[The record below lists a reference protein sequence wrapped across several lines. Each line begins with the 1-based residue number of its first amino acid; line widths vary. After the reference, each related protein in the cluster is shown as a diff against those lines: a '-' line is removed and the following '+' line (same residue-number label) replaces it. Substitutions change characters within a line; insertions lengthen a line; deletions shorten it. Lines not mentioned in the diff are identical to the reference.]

1 MATPKILLKRSSVAG
16 RVPTAGDL
24 GYGELAINFEDG
36 KLYYKDASNNIKA
49 FVDSARVQAIA
60 DAVEATAEA
69 QLDSSEVTALIDRT
83 FILNLVQNDFLDS
96 AEALAIVDSAHVRSK
111 IDAAFINSLS
121 GVDADT
127 LAGQL
132 PSYYNN
138 YANITGAPN
147 VLDSADVEAIVGDVG
162 LDSALVTQ
170 LIDSAYVAARFG
182 DSAATATNAITLNGQ
197 APSYYLDYNNLSNAP
212 SVLDATD
219 VNNQIDTRVDG
230 DYVKSRAGAG
240 PDNAVQYNNSGTIAG
255 DSGMTYDAAA
265 DRLTVTNLTV
275 SSNITADGL
284 GLDSD
289 LITQLIDSDYVRD
302 RQSAGSEA
310 TQDMIDSSITFQVDS
325 DYVRLRVPTDQELR
339 TTSEVDFATVDAPIV
354 FTAKNNEGSTI
365 TKGQV
370 VYVNGVSGETPTVRL
385 ANAGSSSTMPA
396 FGLAYADA
404 NNNSNIQVVTFGNLT
419 GVDTSAFSAGDT
431 LYIST
436 TDGTLTNQ
444 KPGGEGNLVQNIGKV
459 VRSHA
464 SSGVIR
470 VGGAGRT
477 NATPN
482 LDVNQ
487 FFLGNDSNYAASA
500 NFPTEVK
507 NVIDSAYV
515 RLVAADQELS
525 TTDSVTFSGLT
536 VSGNLTV
543 TGNTTE
549 VNTIAYTVNDPLIH
563 LADSNETSDVLDIG
577 FLGHYY
583 RDGQRRHTGVFRD
596 ASNEQYYM
604 FHGMVDS
611 SFDST
616 LPPNVIDRTSTD
628 FTLSTLNVGTINGI
642 YSGFD
647 SDLTQK
653 STDDL
658 SEGSTNLYYTTTRAN
673 TDIDAR
679 VDASYVQSRQ
689 LLIDS
694 SLTTQL
700 IDSAYIQLR
709 QIDYLDSSLTIQL
722 IDSAYVQARQTAGTD
737 SAATI
742 DLIEATVD
750 SAYVQARVAAGTD
763 SATVSNIIL
772 DDVDS
777 AYVKA
782 RFGDS
787 AANAT
792 TALFLGEHD
801 STFYLD
807 YNNFTNTPTIP
818 VQDKTNIDALNI
830 NADTLDGQHG
840 TYYSNYNNL
849 TNKPTI
855 LSETDVKN
863 IFNSTGDNQLET
875 ERVVGLEYLE
885 FVHDSDATTF
895 DVEVASK
902 TNAHRYHNDGSGN
915 GYVIRS
921 QEAPFIQLV
930 PGNTYRFAQHNA
942 TNVGHPIRFYYDV
955 DKTTE
960 YTDGVTAVGT
970 PGSAGA
976 YTEIVVSDDTPA
988 VLHYQCTA
996 HGKMGNAVFVQTRN
1010 LTGFTTNDLTENT
1023 NLYYTNARVQ
1033 TLVDS
1038 AYVAARQTKIDSALT
1053 TQLIDSAYI
1062 NARASHRDSAFVTD
1076 IIDSAYIQARDR
1088 QRDSNFVLGLIDSA
1102 YVQAREATG
1111 GSGAL
1116 LAFKQIF
1123 VNTQDSVVATGPNDT
1138 LTLEAGS
1145 NITLTTD
1152 ADTRTVTIASSGGG
1166 GGGGNADGVVI
1177 DKHVYTADSNQTVF
1191 ADSDD
1196 NGKKL
1201 VYNTVNSEVNV
1212 FLNGVL
1218 QVDSDDF
1225 TLTDSNTVTLT
1236 SAANSGDVV
1245 QVIRYTPPSG
1255 GSGGSGT
1262 VDSAQ
1267 TINLITATV
1276 DSAYIQSRE
1285 NFANRGT
1292 LEVNKFFFEADS
1304 GQTRFTGNDKFSKNF
1319 TVDPD
1324 NTEVYL
1330 NGILQE
1336 LTTDYTI
1343 NDSGVT
1349 FTEAV
1354 DSGFSV
1360 SVIETIGRVNTQS
1373 TITRTVFEYDAD
1385 SAQTAFTG
1393 ADRDG
1398 LILDLSNGQVSV
1410 HLNGILLSDVNDYT
1424 FNGSTLTLDD
1434 PADSGDFLA
1443 IEVTSAVVSSS
1454 LNTRQY
1460 TFTNQTGTTLSGN
1473 GLGFSGNV
1481 QVFKNGDVLRETT
1494 DYTTQGGNQ
1503 INLTTAA
1510 ISSDVFVVQSFN
1522 AQEYKAATFDFIAT
1536 SGQTTFNGEDR
1547 HGNAL
1552 KYSTGGLVVYLN
1564 GIALVDSAD
1573 YTASNGTTLTL
1584 NTAADADDELKIQT
1598 FVPGNLASIAA
1609 PFEFKNFEYTAD
1621 SGQSAFSGADDNGET
1636 LSYTA
1641 GKVNVLLNG
1650 LVLKSS
1656 DFTATNGTSVTL
1668 TEAADS
1674 GDILMVQ
1681 KFVGNNIGLDSSET
1695 QGLINDTYVQGKV
1708 TESFLSTI
1716 IDSDYVSTRAST
1728 IWTERDAST
1737 TITANSKNIVDC
1749 SGSAINLTLPA
1760 SPSIGDEVRIIDG
1773 TGNAATNN
1781 ITLLRNGQ
1789 NIQNADSDF
1798 IIDVDRAGIGLV
1810 YYNATQGWILI
1821 EN

>member
-24 GYGELAINFEDG
+24 SYGELAINFEDG

-60 DAVEATAEA
+60 DAVEATAES

-147 VLDSADVEAIVGDVG
+147 VLDSADVEAIIGDVG

-170 LIDSAYVAARFG
+170 LIDSSYVAARFG
-182 DSAATATNAITLNGQ
+182 DSAATATNAITLDGQ

-302 RQSAGSEA
+302 RQAAGSEA

-339 TTSEVDFATVDAPIV
+339 TTSEVEFASIDAPII
-354 FTAKNNEGSTI
+354 FDAKNNEGSTI

-370 VYVNGVSGETPTVRL
+370 VYVNGVSGNNPTVRL
-385 ANAGSSSTMPA
+385 ANASDAAKMPA
-396 FGLAYADA
+396 YGLALADA
-404 NNNSNIQVVTFGNLT
+404 NNNANIQIVTFGTLK

-444 KPGGEGNLVQNIGKV
+444 KPGGEGNLIQNIGRV
-459 VRSHA
+459 IRSHA
-464 SSGVIR
+464 SAGSIK

-525 TTDSVTFSGLT
+525 TTDSVTFAGLT
-536 VSGNLTV
+536 VSGDFTV
-543 TGNTTE
+543 TGTTKE
-549 VNTIAYTVNDPLIH
+549 VNTIVYTINDPLIH
-563 LADSNETSDVLDIG
+563 LADSNEESDVVDIG
-577 FLGHYY
+577 HIGHYY
-583 RDGQRRHTGVFRD
+583 RDGQRRHTGIFRD
-596 ASNEQYYM
+596 ASNQQYYV
-604 FHGMVDS
+604 FNNMVDS
-611 SFDST
+611 AFDSA
-616 LPPNVIDRTSTD
+616 LPPNVINRSATD
-628 FTLSTLNVGTINGI
+628 FELATFNVGDLYGR
-642 YSGFD
+642 YQGFD
-647 SDLTQK
+647 SDFTQK
-653 STDDL
+653 STSDL
-658 SEGSTNLYYTTTRAN
+658 SEGSNLYYTTTRAN

-709 QIDYLDSSLTIQL
+709 QIDYLDSSLTVQL

-750 SAYVQARVAAGTD
+750 SDYIAARTTAGTDSAAIIQLIDSAYVQARQ
-763 SATVSNIIL
+763 L
-772 DDVDS
+772 
-777 AYVKA
+777 
-782 RFGDS
+782 DS
-787 AANAT
+787 AATAT

-863 IFNSTGDNQLET
+863 IFNSNGDNQIET

-902 TNAHRYHNDGSGN
+902 TNAHRYYNDGSSN
-915 GYVIRS
+915 GYVIRN
-921 QEAPFIQLV
+921 QESPFIQLV
-930 PGNTYRFAQHNA
+930 PGNTYRFAQHNG

-970 PGSAGA
+970 PGSPGA

-1023 NLYYTNARVQ
+1023 NLYYTDARVG
-1033 TLVDS
+1033 
-1038 AYVAARQTKIDSALT
+1038 AYVTAAYIQARQTLIDSALT

-1062 NARASHRDSAFVTD
+1062 NARASHRDSAFITN
-1076 IIDSAYIQARDR
+1076 IIDSAYIQTRDR

-1116 LAFKQIF
+1116 LAFKEIF
-1123 VNTQDSVVATGPNDT
+1123 VNTQDSVVATSATDT
-1138 LTLEAGS
+1138 LTFEAGS
-1145 NITLTTD
+1145 NVTLTTD
-1152 ADTRTVTIASSGGG
+1152 ADTRTITIASSGGG
-1166 GGGGNADGVVI
+1166 GGGGTADGVVI
-1177 DKHVYTADSNQTVF
+1177 DKHVYTADSDQTVF

-1236 SAANSGDVV
+1236 SAANSGDIV

-1255 GSGGSGT
+1255 GSGGGSGT

-1304 GQTRFTGNDKFSKNF
+1304 GQTRFTGNDKFSNNF

-1330 NGILQE
+1330 NGVLQE

-1385 SAQTAFTG
+1385 SDQTVFTG

-1410 HLNGILLSDVNDYT
+1410 HLNGILLSDVNDYS
-1424 FNGSTLTLDD
+1424 FNNSTLTLEDA
-1434 PADSGDFLA
+1434 ADSGDFLA

-1460 TFTNQTGTTLSGN
+1460 TFTNQTGSTLSGN

-1481 QVFKNGDVLRETT
+1481 QVFKNGDILRETT

-1536 SGQTTFNGEDR
+1536 SGQTIFNGDDR
-1547 HGNAL
+1547 HGNTL
-1552 KYSTGGLVVYLN
+1552 KYTSGGLVVYLN

-1573 YTASNGTTLTL
+1573 YTASNGITLTL

-1598 FVPGNLASIAA
+1598 FVPGKENLASIAT
-1609 PFEFKNFEYTAD
+1609 PLEFKNFEYTAD

-1636 LSYTA
+1636 LSYTS

-1681 KFVGNNIGLDSSET
+1681 KFVGNNLGLDSAET
-1695 QGLINDTYVQGKV
+1695 QDLINDTYIQGKV

-1716 IDSDYVSTRAST
+1716 IDSDYVSSRQSNAATWEEQASSAT
-1728 IWTERDAST
+1728 LV
-1737 TITANSKNIVDC
+1737 ANTKNIVDC
-1749 SGSAINLTLPA
+1749 SSSAINLTLPA
-1760 SPSIGDEVRIIDG
+1760 NPSLGDEVRIIDG

>member
-96 AEALAIVDSAHVRSK
+96 AEALAVVDSAHVRSK

-162 LDSALVTQ
+162 LDSDLIIQ
-170 LIDSAYVAARFG
+170 LIDSDYVAARFG
-182 DSAATATNAITLNGQ
+182 DSAATATNSITLNGQ

-230 DYVKSRAGAG
+230 AYVKSRAGAG
-240 PDNAVQYNNSGTIAG
+240 PDNAVQYNNSGIIAG
-255 DSGMTYDAAA
+255 DSGMTYNAAT
-265 DRLTVTNLTV
+265 DRLTVSNLTATTNLSLGGSGSQFFAFNEDTV
-275 SSNITADGL
+275 KVKFANWYSSNDRQYGQGQLWYELFFAAADSSDVANNRRIGFYLETPNAGASDAVGGTGTHPTNARMYIDTNKVYIESDLQVSGDITADNL
-284 GLDSD
+284 KIVDSSGVTS
-289 LITQLIDSDYVRD
+289 IIDSAYVAAR
-302 RQSAGSEA
+302 SGPSSPA
-310 TQDMIDSSITFQVDS
+310 TQSMIDSSITAQVDS
-325 DYVRLRVPTDQELR
+325 DYVRQRV
-339 TTSEVDFATVDAPIV
+339 
-354 FTAKNNEGSTI
+354 K
-365 TKGQV
+365 
-370 VYVNGVSGETPTVRL
+370 
-385 ANAGSSSTMPA
+385 
-396 FGLAYADA
+396 
-404 NNNSNIQVVTFGNLT
+404 
-419 GVDTSAFSAGDT
+419 
-431 LYIST
+431 
-436 TDGTLTNQ
+436 TNQ
-444 KPGGEGNLVQNIGKV
+444 N
-459 VRSHA
+459 
-464 SSGVIR
+464 
-470 VGGAGRT
+470 
-477 NATPN
+477 
-482 LDVNQ
+482 
-487 FFLGNDSNYAASA
+487 
-500 NFPTEVK
+500 
-507 NVIDSAYV
+507 
-515 RLVAADQELS
+515 LS
-525 TTDSVTFSGLT
+525 TTDNVQFNDITIQGDLT
-536 VSGNLTV
+536 VHGT
-543 TGNTTE
+543 TTE
-549 VNTIAYTVNDPLIH
+549 VNTIVYTTNDPLLH
-563 LADSNETSDVLDIG
+563 LADSNEQSDVLDIG
-577 FLGHYY
+577 HIGHYY
-583 RDGQRRHTGVFRD
+583 RNGKRRHTGVFRD
-596 ASNEQYYM
+596 ASNEEYYI
-604 FHGMVDS
+604 FNNMVDS
-611 SFDST
+611 AFDSV
-616 LPPNVIDRTSTD
+616 LPPNVINRSATD
-628 FTLSTLNVGTINGI
+628 FELSTLNVGTLRGI
-642 YSGFD
+642 YAGFD
-647 SDLTQK
+647 SDFTAK
-653 STDDL
+653 STTNL
-658 SEGSTNLYYTTTRAN
+658 SEGTNLYYTTTRAN

-689 LLIDS
+689 SLI
-694 SLTTQL
+694 
-700 IDSAYIQLR
+700 
-709 QIDYLDSSLTIQL
+709 DSSLTIQL

-750 SAYVQARVAAGTD
+750 SDYIAARTTAGTDSAAIIQLIDSAYVQARQ
-763 SATVSNIIL
+763 L
-772 DDVDS
+772 
-777 AYVKA
+777 
-782 RFGDS
+782 DS
-787 AANAT
+787 AATAT

-818 VQDKTNIDALNI
+818 VQDKANIDALNI

-855 LSETDVKN
+855 LSQTDVKN
-863 IFNSTGDNQLET
+863 IFNSNGDNQIET

-902 TNAHRYHNDGSGN
+902 TNAHRYHNDGSSN

-921 QEAPFIQLV
+921 QESPFIQLV
-930 PGNTYRFAQHNA
+930 PGNTYRFAQHNG

-976 YTEIVVSDDTPA
+976 YTEIVVGDDTPP

-1023 NLYYTNARVQ
+1023 NLYYTDARVG
-1033 TLVDS
+1033 
-1038 AYVAARQTKIDSALT
+1038 AYVTTAYIQARQNNIDSALT

-1116 LAFKQIF
+1116 LAFKSIF
-1123 VNTQDSVVATGPNDT
+1123 VNTQDSVVATNATDQ

-1152 ADTRTVTIASSGGG
+1152 ADTKTITIASSGGG

-1255 GSGGSGT
+1255 GSGSGT

-1304 GQTRFTGNDKFSKNF
+1304 GQTRFTGNDKFSNNF

-1330 NGILQE
+1330 NGVLQE
-1336 LTTDYTI
+1336 LTTDYAI

-1385 SAQTAFTG
+1385 SQQTQFTG
-1393 ADRDG
+1393 SDRDG

-1598 FVPGNLASIAA
+1598 FVPGSLSSIAT
-1609 PFEFKNFEYTAD
+1609 PLEFKNFEYTAD
-1621 SGQSAFSGADDNGET
+1621 SGQSAFSGADDNGES

-1656 DFTATNGTSVTL
+1656 DFTATNGTTVTL
-1668 TEAADS
+1668 SEAADS

-1708 TESFLSTI
+1708 TESFLATI

-1760 SPSIGDEVRIIDG
+1760 NPALGDEIRIIDG